1 MLKKI
6 LIISV
11 FLIVSLVTV
20 CAENRYYLATHYT
33 SKTTQ
38 GEFSEWVQ
46 TEVPVFLDTTRKR
59 IVISSRKEQVI
70 DYIALD
76 QTKDKNSVQLKTI
89 ATDSNY
95 QKIIVTFIATNDGLL
110 FLLIEYNDYQYMYS
124 LVDITDQQ

>member
-70 DYIALD
+70 DYIALN